1 MRRLVIAMLLIAP
14 VLAPGVQA
22 KDLAEPGGGAYAA
35 PTIHGAL
42 RLSLAEAISMG
53 IENNL
58 GIEIQRHAPLIAH
71 EDYEAA
77 WGGYDPEWV
86 TEFGYSDDRSPT
98 SNQIIFGFDG
108 DTGESI
114 QKTTGGFGGFRGLV
128 PWLNTSVS
136 ALLDTTKIE
145 NDFTFNTLKPEYQ
158 TNLNVVARQPLLRGL
173 IWNEPWTLV
182 KTNKVLFAASLDQLR
197 RDLMDTVP
205 QIEGGYW
212 ALIADEERVGVAEKS
227 LETARALLEQVTTQ
241 YEVGVVSTVE
251 IAEAEAV
258 VAARDVE
265 LIRAQN
271 RYGDRMDRVINLV
284 LGPNLTADS
293 RITIEPTDRPDDYVV
308 YDINVEQAVQIA
320 FRNRPELA
328 IANRDIERLEINLKF
343 NKAQRLP
350 QLDIEGRWGHAGLA
364 GTPRPTDPDPGLPPT
379 YWQDSFDRT
388 SNSWGVRGFLTVPL
402 GNIAGRNNVSK
413 AQLELRRAYV
423 EKKRVEQDIIL
434 NVRAAARD
442 LKASQEG
449 IEAAER
455 RQVAAGEQLRAEEI
469 RLEYGESTPF
479 DVLLREQDLVAADQ
493 EFIEAVEVY
502 RSSATGLDRAQ
513 GTILRNRNIN
523 VEQAARLR

>member
-1 MRRLVIAMLLIAP
+1 MRRMVIATLLG
-14 VLAPGVQA
+14 VLGLAPGAGA
-22 KDLAEPGGGAYAA
+22 KDDPAPAYPP
-35 PTIHGAL
+35 PTLHGEL
-42 RLSLAEAISMG
+42 RLSLAEAITMG

-77 WGGYDPEWV
+77 WGSYDPEWI
-86 TEFGYSDDRSPT
+86 TEFGYSDDRVPT
-98 SNQIIFGFDG
+98 SNQIIFGFNE

-114 QKTTGGFGGFRGLV
+114 QKITGGIGGFRGLV
-128 PWLNTSVS
+128 PWLNTNISTV
-136 ALLDTTKIE
+136 LDTAKVE
-145 NDFTFNTLKPEYQ
+145 NNFQFNSLRPEFE
-158 TNLNVVARQPLLRGL
+158 TSLSVVARQPLLRGL

-182 KTNKVLFAASLDQLR
+182 KTNKVLFAASLEQFR
-197 RDLMDTVP
+197 RDLMDTVTR
-205 QIEGGYW
+205 IEGGYW
-212 ALIADEERVGVAEKS
+212 ALIADEERVGVAVKS
-227 LETARALLEQVTTQ
+227 LETAQALLDQVTTQ
-241 YEVGVVSTVE
+241 YEVGVVSRVE
-251 IAEAEAV
+251 IAEADAG
-258 VAARDVE
+258 VAARDFE

-271 RYGDRMDRVINLV
+271 RYRDRMDRVINLV

-308 YDINVEQAVQIA
+308 YDIDVEQAVQIA

-328 IANRDIERLEINLKF
+328 IANQDIERLEINLKF

-364 GTPRPTDPDPGLPPT
+364 GSPRDPALPNPPANS
-379 YWQDSFDRT
+379 WQDSFDRQ

-402 GNIAGRNNVSK
+402 GNVAGRHNVSK
-413 AQLELRRAYV
+413 AQLELRRAHV
-423 EKKRVEQDIIL
+423 QKKRVEQDIIL

-442 LKASQEG
+442 LKSSQEG

-455 RQVAAGEQLRAEEI
+455 RQVAATEQLRAEEI

>member
-14 VLAPGVQA
+14 VLAPGAQA
-22 KDLAEPGGGAYAA
+22 KDPAEPGGGAYAA

-53 IENNL
+53 LENNL
-58 GIEIQRHAPLIAH
+58 GIEIERHAPLIAH

-77 WGGYDPEWV
+77 WGSYDPEWV
-86 TEFGYSDDRSPT
+86 TEFGYSDDRTQS
-98 SNQIIFGFDG
+98 SN
-108 DTGESI
+108 SI
-114 QKTTGGFGGFRGLV
+114 LIGPGTDEAETIAKLTGGQGGFRGML
-128 PWLNTSVS
+128 PWLNTQIST
-136 ALLDTTKIE
+136 LLETSKAEEDFFIE
-145 NDFTFNTLKPEYQ
+145 TLRPRYE
-158 TNLNVVARQPLLRGL
+158 TRMTVTARQPLLRGL

-182 KTNKVLFAASLDQLR
+182 KTNKVLFAAALEQFR
-197 RDLMDTVP
+197 RDLMDTVT

-227 LETARALLEQVTTQ
+227 LETAQALLEQVTTQ
-241 YEVGVVSTVE
+241 YEVGVVSKVE
-251 IAEAEAV
+251 IAEAEAG
-258 VAARDVE
+258 VAARDFE

-271 RYGDRMDRVINLV
+271 RYRDRMDRVINLV

-293 RITIEPTDRPDDYVV
+293 RITIEPTDRPDDYLV
-308 YDINVEQAVQIA
+308 YDIDVEQAVQIA

-328 IANRDIERLEINLKF
+328 IANQDIERLEINLKF

-350 QLDIEGRWGHAGLA
+350 QLDIEGRWGHNGIAGK
-364 GTPRPTDPDPGLPPT
+364 PRTPGLLNPPASS
-379 YWQDSFDRT
+379 WQDSFDRA

-413 AQLELRRAYV
+413 AELELRRAYV

-442 LKASQEG
+442 LKSSQEG